1 MLNQFSRTELLF
13 GKEAMDIL
21 ENSRVAV
28 FGVGGVGGY
37 TVEALVRSGVGAID
51 VIDDDKVCLT
61 NLNRQII
68 ATRKTIGQY
77 KTDVCKERIHDI
89 NPNCEVTVHKCFFLP
104 ETKDQFDFSKYDY
117 VVDAIDTV
125 SGKIALVMQAKEHN
139 TPIICSM
146 GAGNKMDPTAFEVS
160 DIYKTSVDPLA
171 RVMRYEL
178 KKRKVRKL
186 KVVYSKEIPI
196 KPTEDTEN
204 SCKHNC
210 VCPPGT
216 ERKCTARRQ
225 VPGSNAFVP
234 STVGLI
240 IAGEVIKDLIKK

>member
-1 MLNQFSRTELLF
+1 
-13 GKEAMDIL
+13 MDIL

-89 NPNCEVTVHKCFFLP
+89 NPNCEVTVHKCCFLP

-117 VVDAIDTV
+117 VVDAVDTV
-125 SGKIALVMQAKEHN
+125 TAKIALVMACQEAG
-139 TPIICSM
+139 TPIISSM
-146 GAGNKMDPTAFEVS
+146 GAGNKLNPAEFEVA
-160 DIYKTSVDPLA
+160 DIYKTSVCPLA
-171 RVMRYEL
+171 KVMRREL
-178 KKRKVRKL
+178 KKRNVKHL
-186 KVVYSKEIPI
+186 KVVYSKEKPVRPI
-196 KPTEDTEN
+196 EDMGI
-204 SCKHNC
+204 SCRTNC
-210 VCPPGT
+210 ICPPGAAHKCT
-216 ERKCTARRQ
+216 ERRDI
-225 VPGSNAFVP
+225 PGSTAFVP
-234 STVGLI
+234 SVVGLI
-240 IAGEVIKDLIKK
+240 IASEVIKDITHDAMVKTRHENGVDIEG

>member
-1 MLNQFSRTELLF
+1 M
-13 GKEAMDIL
+13 
-21 ENSRVAV
+21 
-28 FGVGGVGGY
+28 
-37 TVEALVRSGVGAID
+37 
-51 VIDDDKVCLT
+51 
-61 NLNRQII
+61 
-68 ATRKTIGQY
+68 
-77 KTDVCKERIHDI
+77 
-89 NPNCEVTVHKCFFLP
+89 
-104 ETKDQFDFSKYDY
+104 
-117 VVDAIDTV
+117 

-196 KPTEDTEN
+196 KPTEDTKN
-204 SCKHNC
+204 SCKHHC

>member
-1 MLNQFSRTELLF
+1 
-13 GKEAMDIL
+13 
-21 ENSRVAV
+21 
-28 FGVGGVGGY
+28 
-37 TVEALVRSGVGAID
+37 
-51 VIDDDKVCLT
+51 
-61 NLNRQII
+61 
-68 ATRKTIGQY
+68 
-77 KTDVCKERIHDI
+77 
-89 NPNCEVTVHKCFFLP
+89 
-104 ETKDQFDFSKYDY
+104 
-117 VVDAIDTV
+117 
-125 SGKIALVMQAKEHN
+125 MQAKEHN

-196 KPTEDTEN
+196 KPMEDTEN
-204 SCKHNC
+204 NCKHHC

>member
-104 ETKDQFDFSKYDY
+104 ETKDQFDFSVYDY

-125 SGKIALVMQAKEHN
+125 TGKLQLVEQAYR
-139 TPIICSM
+139 TGTRIISSM
-146 GAGNKMDPTAFEVS
+146 GAGNKMDASAFQVA
-160 DIYKTSVDPLA
+160 DISKTSVCPLA
-171 RVMRYEL
+171 KVMRREL
-178 KKRKVRKL
+178 RKRGIKKL
-186 KVVYSKEIPI
+186 KVVYSKEKPI
-196 KPTEDTEN
+196 TPVDDMAI
-204 SCKHNC
+204 SCKTNC
-210 VCPPGT
+210 ICPPGT
-216 ERKCTARRQ
+216 ERQCTQRRQ
-225 VPGSNAFVP
+225 VPGSTAFVP
-234 STVGLI
+234 SVAGLI
-240 IAGEVIKDLIKK
+240 IAGEVIKDLIK